1 MQKKV
6 DVEKAL
12 ARKFPEQVVLVA
24 SVGTVPKSP
33 DKSGSCRSRAGKP
46 NVMAV
51 GWTCTASSDPWM
63 FLVGID
69 DEALTYAN
77 IRKTREFVVAFPS
90 ERQAKETLF
99 VGTHHGHNMDKFAA
113 CKLKVQRASK
123 VKAPLIAGA
132 VANFECKLVEIT
144 RPGDCPLIV
153 GKVVAAH
160 VNTRKSLKRLMNA
173 GDGFKLRG
181 VR

>member
-1 MQKKV
+1 MQKQA
-6 DVEKAL
+6 DVNEAL
-12 ARKFPEQVVLVA
+12 ARKYPEQVVLV
-24 SVGTVPKSP
+24 TT
-33 DKSGSCRSRAGKP
+33 RSRAGRP

-51 GWTCTASSDPWM
+51 GWTCTVSSDPWM

-77 IRKTREFVVAFPS
+77 IRSTREFVVAFPS
-90 ERQAKETLF
+90 DRQAKETLF
-99 VGTHHGHNMDKFAA
+99 VGTRHGHRIDKFAA
-113 CKLKVQRASK
+113 CKLKTQPASI
-123 VKAPLIAGA
+123 VKAPLVADA

-160 VNTRKSLKRLMNA
+160 VNTRKSLRRLLNVA
-173 GDGFKLRG
+173 PGYKLRG
-181 VR
+181 VRAKR